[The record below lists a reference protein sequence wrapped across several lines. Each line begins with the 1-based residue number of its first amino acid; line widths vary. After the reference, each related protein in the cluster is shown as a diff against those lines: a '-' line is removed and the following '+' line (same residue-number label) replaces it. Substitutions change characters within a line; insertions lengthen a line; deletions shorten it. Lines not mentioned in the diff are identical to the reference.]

1 MMQLI
6 GLLTLSFMFILGILY
21 LLSFVVICGDFGYFM
36 VVSDHYLM
44 EVSKLWLFGLPWWI
58 SLIWGTTLI
67 QTMEHIRKPLGRPQ
81 KKMDKSIA
89 FLVSRFLGNGNPPS
103 WKENSMSM
111 DLVALAIL
119 CLPILRSE
127 QAVLLTKC
135 TLENQHG
142 TQKWKFGRW
151 VSFVNW
157 VIFTRWAPTSY
168 KLSYNPY
175 KWPYKWVTGVIPL
188 LIGVITQFITG
199 RDPPCRFHVD

>member
-1 MMQLI
+1 MTGTTVKWCSWLVCWRYPLCSFWVSCI
-6 GLLTLSFMFILGILY
+6 YCHLS
-21 LLSFVVICGDFGYFM
+21 SFVVILDT
-36 VVSDHYLM
+36 
-44 EVSKLWLFGLPWWI
+44 LWLFLIIIWWKYRNYGY
-58 SLIWGTTLI
+58 LGY
-67 QTMEHIRKPLGRPQ
+67 HDGYPLFGVPLQ
-81 KKMDKSIA
+81 SPSWS
-89 FLVSRFLGNGNPPS
+89 VGFLGNGNPPS
-103 WKENSMSM
+103 WKENSMST
-111 DLVALAIL
+111 DLVAMAIL

-175 KWPYKWVTGVIPL
+175 KYKWPYKWVTGVIPL

>member
-58 SLIWGTTLI
+58 SLIWGTT
-67 QTMEHIRKPLGRPQ
+67 P
-81 KKMDKSIA
+81 IA

-103 WKENSMSM
+103 WKENSMST
-111 DLVALAIL
+111 DLVAMAIL